1 MFVTHDWFSLNR
13 SNPIATIQCIPNY
26 EQEPYYILKKGAATP
41 LYDERF
47 VNYGYNKMQHMRHLT
62 YVGYRFSILTNA
74 FSLDLPHPQSKL
86 KEQYLKF
93 QDAMKTLYL
102 AFLYDPMWTN
112 QIRQST
118 RYCPKNRANSV
129 LYRQ

>member
-112 QIRQST
+112 QIHQAT
-118 RYCPKNRANSV
+118 RYCPKYNTSIV
-129 LYRQ
+129 LYEQ